1 MKFQI
6 FKDKHYSDQFLYKSI
21 NFLNLSSILTFKVN
35 FDKSCIYNLNS
46 PDQLDINKLFGFSNG
61 FNHHKYSARFG
72 WNSENDKINIFSYV
86 YDNGKRKSNPIS
98 TIECGKYY
106 KMAIVDDNTN
116 WIFSIDNYFT
126 MVPKSEKFKIGY
138 KLWPYFGGNITS
150 PHDMSIELINFS

>member
-1 MKFQI
+1 MKFTI
-6 FKDKHYSDQFLYKSI
+6 LKGSHYSDQFLYKSI

-72 WNSENDKINIFSYV
+72 WNSGVDKINIFSYV
-86 YDNGKRKSNPIS
+86 YDSGKRKSNLIS
-98 TIECGKYY
+98 KIETDRYY

-116 WIFSIDNYFT
+116 WIFAIDNYCT

-138 KLWPYFGGNITS
+138 KLWPYFGGNNTA
-150 PHDMSIELINFS
+150 PQDLSINMIGLD